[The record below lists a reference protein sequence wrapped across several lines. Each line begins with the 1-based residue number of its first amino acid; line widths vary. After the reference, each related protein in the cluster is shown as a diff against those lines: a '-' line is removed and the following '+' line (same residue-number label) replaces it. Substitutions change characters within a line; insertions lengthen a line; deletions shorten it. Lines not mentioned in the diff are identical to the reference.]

1 MRALLDVNTLIALLH
16 LEHSFHRAAHQWW
29 SENAKNGWASCPI
42 TEMGVVRIMSNHRYS
57 GLRTFSISDI
67 TSLIRGFIDNSDHE
81 FWPDDLSI
89 IDERIF
95 NYDRLLVSGQL
106 TDSYLLGLAARFNG
120 RLVTFDRSIQP
131 AAVLTASSDHLVVL

>member
-1 MRALLDVNTLIALLH
+1 
-16 LEHSFHRAAHQWW
+16 
-29 SENAKNGWASCPI
+29 
-42 TEMGVVRIMSNHRYS
+42 MGVVRIMSNQRYS

-67 TSLIRGFIDNSDHE
+67 TSLIRGFIDNSDHK

-95 NYDRLLVSGQL
+95 NYDRLLVSGQI
-106 TDSYLLGLAARFNG
+106 TDSYLLSLAARFNG
-120 RLVTFDRSIQP
+120 RLVTFDRSIQS